1 MVVVVYSLTVSRVTH
16 ITACRVR
23 LWRVVPTVRQP
34 PVLNARELVRRHA
47 FLAALTDDEARELLK
62 GARTRT
68 LEAGETLFRTDDP
81 GDMLFG
87 VLAGCILIVVESESG
102 KELVLNRHGAGEIF
116 GEIALLDG
124 KGRSATAVAY
134 EAAQLIQI
142 DRATLL
148 AFLRLRP
155 DAMLRMIGLLCSRLR
170 RVTHLVEDSTF
181 LDLSARLA
189 KQLLA
194 LSGGSAATLYLS
206 QNDLARMLGVSRE
219 AVSKQLLQWRQAGIV
234 ALGRRRLTVRNAR
247 ALAELSADGH

>member
-1 MVVVVYSLTVSRVTH
+1 M
-16 ITACRVR
+16 
-23 LWRVVPTVRQP
+23 
-34 PVLNARELVRRHA
+34 NARELVRRHA

-62 GARTRT
+62 GAHTRT
-68 LEAGETLFRTDDP
+68 LQAGETLFRTNDP

-124 KGRSATAVAY
+124 QGRSATAVAY
-134 EAAQLIQI
+134 EPTQLIQI

-155 DAMLRMIGLLCSRLR
+155 DAMLRMIGLLCGRLR

-194 LSGGSAATLYLS
+194 LIGSSGSGSGDAAATLSLS
-206 QNDLARMLGVSRE
+206 QSDLAQMLGVTRE
-219 AVSKQLLQWRQAGIV
+219 AVSKQLSLWREAGIV

-247 ALAELSADGH
+247 ALAKISADGH

>member
-1 MVVVVYSLTVSRVTH
+1 M
-16 ITACRVR
+16 A
-23 LWRVVPTVRQP
+23 PM
-34 PVLNARELVRRHA
+34 NAREVFRLHP
-47 FLAALTDDEARELLK
+47 FLAALTDNEAGELLK
-62 GARTRT
+62 GARLRR
-68 LEAGETLFRTDDP
+68 LQAGETLFRIDDP

-87 VLAGCILIVVESESG
+87 VLAGCILIVVDSENG

-124 KGRSATAVAY
+124 KGRSASAVAY
-134 EAAQLIQI
+134 EASQLFQI
-142 DRATLL
+142 ERTTLL
-148 AFLRLRP
+148 AFLRRRP
-155 DAMLRMIGLLCSRLR
+155 DAMLRMIGLLCGRLR

-181 LDLSARLA
+181 LDLPARLA

-194 LSGGSAATLYLS
+194 LSGDAAATLNLS

-219 AVSKQLLQWRQAGIV
+219 AVAKQLGQWRDAGIV